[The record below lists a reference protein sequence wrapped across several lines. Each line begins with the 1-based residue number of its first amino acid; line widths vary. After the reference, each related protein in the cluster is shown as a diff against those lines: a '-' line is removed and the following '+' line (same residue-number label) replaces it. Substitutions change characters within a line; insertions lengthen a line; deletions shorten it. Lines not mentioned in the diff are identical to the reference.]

1 MCLAVGFV
9 VLTAITCIV
18 NAISKVGSNWPYGV
32 AAASAATVF
41 AGAFFV
47 FFMRIRAL
55 REAIAGSVL
64 IGYFFV
70 FSLMLFISG
79 FRHALSSGDAGQAIY
94 TQFTVMV
101 TTIVGSF
108 FVAEAVVAH
117 AKPKVE
123 VVAHAK
129 PMDESTLEP
138 PRSPSGAPPVPETI
152 S

>member
-1 MCLAVGFV
+1 MNNRKEPKQWGVLLFALAVIFV
-9 VLTAITCIV
+9 GLTVATCVV
-18 NAISKVGSNWPYGV
+18 NAKAKPGSNWPYGV

-41 AGAFFV
+41 ALSFFIFFV
-47 FFMRIRAL
+47 RRRTL

-70 FSLMLFISG
+70 LSLMLFIPG
-79 FRHALSSGDAGQAIY
+79 LRNTLFTGDAGRAIY

-117 AKPKVE
+117 AKTK
-123 VVAHAK
+123 
-129 PMDESTLEP
+129 DE
-138 PRSPSGAPPVPETI
+138 
-152 S
+152 